1 MKDIKAQMFWKA
13 QMTRTDAGVIRT
25 RATKPLAL
33 QGESLPFIV
42 EPKEDI
48 SIMKLKDLI
57 QEEDK
62 KGMLGS
68 VDAKML
74 HLWKVRM
81 IMGQRHHN

>member
-1 MKDIKAQMFWKA
+1 MARITLTCLTEGK
-13 QMTRTDAGVIRT
+13 
-25 RATKPLAL
+25 
-33 QGESLPFIV
+33 SSPFII